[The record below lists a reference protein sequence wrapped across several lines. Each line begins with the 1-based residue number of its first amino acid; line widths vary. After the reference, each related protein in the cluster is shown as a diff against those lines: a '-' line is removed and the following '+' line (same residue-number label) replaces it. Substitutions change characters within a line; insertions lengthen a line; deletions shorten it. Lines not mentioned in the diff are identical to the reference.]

1 MRYISDLHTTS
12 LHDALPIYELEETD
26 YFKDL
31 AERLYIDW
39 GISRRW
45 DQKGTNEKPII
56 HIGHLPKYIFGG
68 YENIV
73 LKFEDLEE
81 ILSDPLRYKEWHT
94 ALKSV
99 HAIYLITLLVTVVHY
114 IVLISV

>member
-73 LKFEDLEE
+73 LKFENLEE
-81 ILSDPLRYKEWHT
+81 ILSDPLRRSEEHT
-94 ALKSV
+94 SELQSRGHLV
-99 HAIYLITLLVTVVHY
+99 CRLL
-114 IVLISV
+114 L